1 MKRALIAFLLLTTSF
16 VVVQAQE
23 TTAEHQKLIAEFISN
38 VKQQNKAA
46 LAEKVAFP
54 LRRDAPIPPVKTKEE
69 FLDRYNEIFDESLI
83 KTIVNSKPDKDWSAM
98 GWRGMM
104 LEQGKVW
111 LDGNGRLI
119 AVNYQSTI
127 EKRRQAALISAD
139 KKELDRS
146 VRKYKRP
153 VSLLETQKFRIR
165 IDDIGKGQ
173 YRYSS
178 WKLQSNVNETPDLII
193 DGGKVIFEGTGGNH
207 YYEFENNG
215 YIYKCVFTVL
225 GEKDAAPVVVKIT
238 KDGKELLSQTATV
251 IR

>member
-1 MKRALIAFLLLTTSF
+1 MKRVLIAILLLTTSF
-16 VVVQAQE
+16 VAVKAQE

-38 VKQQNKAA
+38 VKQQNKEA
-46 LAEKVAFP
+46 LAGKVAFP

-69 FLDRYNEIFDESLI
+69 FLERYNEIFDESLT
-83 KTIVNSKPDKDWSAM
+83 KTIVNSKPDKDWTAM
-98 GWRGMM
+98 GWRGIM
-104 LEQGKVW
+104 LEHGKVW
-111 LDGNGRLI
+111 LDDNGKLI

-127 EKRRQAALISAD
+127 EKRKQAALISAD

-153 VSLLETQKFRIR
+153 VSLLETQKFHIR
-165 IDDIGKGQ
+165 IDDLGKGQ

-178 WKLQSNVNETPDLII
+178 WKLQSSMNETPDLTI
-193 DGGKVIFEGTGGNH
+193 DGGKVVFEGTGGNH

-215 YIYKCVFTVL
+215 YTYKCVFTVL

-238 KDGKELLSQTATV
+238 RDGKELMSQTATI